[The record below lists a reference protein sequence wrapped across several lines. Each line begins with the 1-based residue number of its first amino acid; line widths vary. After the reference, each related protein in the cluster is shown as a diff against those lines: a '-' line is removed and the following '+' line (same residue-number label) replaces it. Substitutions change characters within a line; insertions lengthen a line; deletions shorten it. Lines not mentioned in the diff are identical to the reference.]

1 MPQNNHRQN
10 SNNQSR
16 RTLPRRP
23 AVKRRRRRK
32 KSLLPNVLLG
42 VFLAV
47 FIVAIV
53 MLFQGAD
60 IFSNEEN
67 TNGSSDTTQSESS
80 ESASESTAESAS
92 ESTAESDSTPT
103 STAQPT
109 PDAQAVAAAALAED
123 MLSDPYMILINSE
136 NPVPENYTV
145 ETKVVNASL
154 GRELEVNAADAFLQ
168 MQADATNAGL
178 TLLAQSG
185 YRSVSYQ
192 TTLYDNE
199 TQEYL
204 DQGYTEEEARTK
216 AATVVAVP
224 GYSEHNCG
232 LAVDIN
238 TPAFM
243 GLDTGFEDTP
253 EFAWL
258 AENAQNYGFIL
269 RYTREDQATTGIIYE
284 PWHWRYVGVENAIAI
299 YESGLCLEDYY
310 DEYLS

>member
-1 MPQNNHRQN
+1 MPQNNQQQN
-10 SNNQSR
+10 TNNRSKNHAHKKM
-16 RTLPRRP
+16 P
-23 AVKRRRRRK
+23 VKRRRRRRK

-47 FIVAIV
+47 FLVAFI
-53 MLFQGAD
+53 MLLQGTELFAKD
-60 IFSNEEN
+60 DTSSNSQSN
-67 TNGSSDTTQSESS
+67 LTSSDVNSADTTQSTSS
-80 ESASESTAESAS
+80 
-92 ESTAESDSTPT
+92 SDA

-109 PDAQAVAAAALAED
+109 PDAQAVAAAALAQA

-168 MQADATNAGL
+168 MQSDAKAAGL

-185 YRSVSYQ
+185 YRSVAYQ

-204 DQGYTEEEARTK
+204 DQGYTEEEARAK

-224 GYSEHNCG
+224 GFSEHNCG

-243 GLDTGFEDTP
+243 GLDTGFENTP
-253 EFAWL
+253 EFTWL

-269 RYTREDQATTGIIYE
+269 RYTREDQETTGIIYE
-284 PWHWRYVGVENAIAI
+284 PWHWRYVGIENAKAI
-299 YESGLCLEDYY
+299 YESGLCLENYY
-310 DEYLS
+310 EEYLW